1 MRSVGLDSGQFFS
14 FPKSTPVYYIAR
26 NSCNEI
32 VPFTHEKTSFK
43 MFFFLILDAS
53 ILEKEQ
59 LKQLRAHII
68 MRLYS
73 TCKNLI

>member
-1 MRSVGLDSGQFFS
+1 MHTSVAGNIN
-14 FPKSTPVYYIAR
+14 K
-26 NSCNEI
+26 
-32 VPFTHEKTSFK
+32 HEKTFFK

-59 LKQLRAHII
+59 LKQLRAH

-73 TCKNLI
+73 TCKNRI

>member
-1 MRSVGLDSGQFFS
+1 
-14 FPKSTPVYYIAR
+14 
-26 NSCNEI
+26 
-32 VPFTHEKTSFK
+32 

-68 MRLYS
+68 TLLVKGR
-73 TCKNLI
+73 NVV